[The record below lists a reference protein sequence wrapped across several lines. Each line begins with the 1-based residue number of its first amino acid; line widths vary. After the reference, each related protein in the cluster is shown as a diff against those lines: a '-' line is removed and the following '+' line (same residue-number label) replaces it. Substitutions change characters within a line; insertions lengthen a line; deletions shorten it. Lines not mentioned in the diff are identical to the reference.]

1 MNIRDK
7 QFEREVYE
15 EKRSS
20 FEKNKKKT
28 LKEIEDIKNNY
39 EDQVKKITKEI
50 EDYEKQFA
58 KDKKKSLV
66 LMIAFPIF
74 IKKIK
79 NNLKSKELILKAK
92 QYEGCDFNIYKLK
105 KERDELLE
113 TKYNDLKIWDHY
125 IGNCNKIINKITK
138 EIEKLYYKENQKA
151 IENSNGKIVSFK
163 KRSR

>member
-7 QFEREVYE
+7 QFERGVYE

-66 LMIAFPIF
+66 
-74 IKKIK
+74 
-79 NNLKSKELILKAK
+79 
-92 QYEGCDFNIYKLK
+92 
-105 KERDELLE
+105 
-113 TKYNDLKIWDHY
+113 
-125 IGNCNKIINKITK
+125 
-138 EIEKLYYKENQKA
+138 
-151 IENSNGKIVSFK
+151 
-163 KRSR
+163 

>member
-7 QFEREVYE
+7 QFERGVYE
-15 EKRSS
+15 EKRRS

-138 EIEKLYYKENQKA
+138 EIEELYYKENQKA

>member
-7 QFEREVYE
+7 QFERGVYE

-50 EDYEKQFA
+50 EE
-58 KDKKKSLV
+58 
-66 LMIAFPIF
+66 
-74 IKKIK
+74 
-79 NNLKSKELILKAK
+79 
-92 QYEGCDFNIYKLK
+92 
-105 KERDELLE
+105 
-113 TKYNDLKIWDHY
+113 
-125 IGNCNKIINKITK
+125 
-138 EIEKLYYKENQKA
+138 LYYKENQKV
-151 IENSNGKIVSFK
+151 IENSNGKIESFK